1 MLTVR
6 FDACARGIMRGARI
20 FVIAFGLWQPQ
31 TALAGDVKDII
42 GNLYGGDGVTLGG
55 STPGHTAHFDAD
67 GAAALSNL
75 SGAIAAAAS
84 IFSLNSTVT
93 GITFD
98 IEQGIPVRTTE
109 SLGPILAE
117 RASTIGKGK
126 LNLGLAFSRADFKRF
141 EGDDLDSLGLSF
153 THGTGGTTGC
163 AALGDPL
170 SPDYCNDTV
179 GVNIDLELEQ
189 NTLGLFGTYGVTENW
204 DVGVVVPLVYV
215 KAKVRSR
222 AAIVRDR
229 SIGFPTAITH
239 AFSPTS
245 GDQPVESREEDA
257 FGIGDV
263 ILRTKYDLSDLL
275 QSKQDPV
282 TPDLGVLGQ
291 VSLATGDEDDLLG
304 LGETS
309 FLGLLIASKQFD
321 WFSPHVNLGY
331 EVTTGDAEF
340 NNLRYVAGFD
350 ARLHQQVTGSIDVI
364 GRWHPDGDGVRDLI
378 DVAVGGKW
386 DPFDIGAPFSANV
399 LIPIN
404 KNTGLR
410 ANVIWSVGFEMTF

>member
-1 MLTVR
+1 
-6 FDACARGIMRGARI
+6 MRGAGI

-31 TALAGDVKDII
+31 TALAGNVKDII
-42 GNLYGGDGVTLGG
+42 GDLYGGDGFTLGG
-55 STPGHTAHFDAD
+55 STPGHHAEFDQD
-67 GAAALSNL
+67 AASTLNDF

-84 IFSLNSTVT
+84 ILSFNSTVT

-109 SLGPILAE
+109 SLGPLLAE
-117 RASTIGKGK
+117 RASTLGKGK
-126 LNLGLAFSRADFKRF
+126 LNLGVAFSRADFKRF
-141 EGDDLDSLGLSF
+141 EGDDLDSLSLTFPHQVSV
-153 THGTGGTTGC
+153 TAGC
-163 AALGDPL
+163 AAVGDPTE
-170 SPDYCNDTV
+170 DAFCNDTIEAS
-179 GVNIDLELEQ
+179 IDLEIEQ
-189 NTLGLFGTYGVTENW
+189 NTLGLFGTYGVMENW

-215 KAKVRSR
+215 KAKVQSR
-222 AAIVRDR
+222 AEIVVNR
-229 SIGFPTAITH
+229 SIGIPSPLIIH
-239 AFSPTS
+239 RFSPTS
-245 GDQPVESREEDA
+245 GDQPVDSRKEEA

-331 EVTTGDAEF
+331 EVTTGDAEL

-350 ARLHQQVTGSIDVI
+350 ARLHQQVTVGIDVI

-404 KNTGLR
+404 KDTGLR
-410 ANVIWSVGFEMTF
+410 ADVIWSVGFEFTF